1 MYYLWQGIYCTYFH
15 PDASQFLLKKTLSM
29 YKSENLI
36 CFFFCTY
43 ISSRCESWIQTPR
56 SRKKNLKHEWTYV
69 NFYSHILW
77 KSNDTKFL
85 FIAVNICWQ
94 KKWLFALCS
103 STVWLFSTVDEYV
116 LLQFSS
122 LCDLLHCAQVWVFS
136 PVWMSLWVLRFPAWL
151 YDFLHS
157 VHLCGFSPLWVS
169 NWACV
174 MPKCRAQH
182 L

>member
-1 MYYLWQGIYCTYFH
+1 MCWYVLSLAGYLLYIFSSRCESV
-15 PDASQFLLKKTLSM
+15 PSEKTLSM

-85 FIAVNICWQ
+85 FIAVNTCWQ
-94 KKWLFALCS
+94 KNVHELKKMELNKKNFCGGLAGGNS
-103 STVWLFSTVDEYV
+103 SWTPKKNSPTNFNNSTRWSLSFSFEFLW
-116 LLQFSS
+116 LLQT
-122 LCDLLHCAQVWVFS
+122 
-136 PVWMSLWVLRFPAWL
+136 R
-151 YDFLHS
+151 
-157 VHLCGFSPLWVS
+157 
-169 NWACV
+169 
-174 MPKCRAQH
+174 
-182 L
+182 

>member
-1 MYYLWQGIYCTYFH
+1 MNSYTVPLCLPLYKCHLMCWYVLSLAGYLLYIFSSRCESV
-15 PDASQFLLKKTLSM
+15 PSEKTLSM

-85 FIAVNICWQ
+85 FIAVNISWQ
-94 KKWLFALCS
+94 KKMSHLPVFIRNL
-103 STVWLFSTVDEYV
+103 STTDV
-116 LLQFSS
+116 
-122 LCDLLHCAQVWVFS
+122 
-136 PVWMSLWVLRFPAWL
+136 
-151 YDFLHS
+151 
-157 VHLCGFSPLWVS
+157 
-169 NWACV
+169 
-174 MPKCRAQH
+174 
-182 L
+182 